1 MPFNNMHIQF
11 MDARK
16 QQRKQQRNQ
25 ERNIL
30 RRKLVPKGHKRWD
43 AKLVYRSV
51 LEALVELLKVTR
63 DADGRQLFNEP
74 VSTQCLVTRQ
84 LEKQVEV
91 DAAWSQRAAELRQS

>member
-1 MPFNNMHIQF
+1 MPFNNMNIQF

-16 QQRKQQRNQ
+16 QQRKAQRKQ

-30 RRKLVPKGHKRWD
+30 RRQPVDTVHQG
-43 AKLVYRSV
+43 V
-51 LEALVELLKVTR
+51 LEALVELLQVTR
-63 DADGRQLFNEP
+63 DAIGRELFNEP

-91 DAAWSQRAAELRQS
+91 DAAWSQRAAELRRR

>member
-1 MPFNNMHIQF
+1 MPFNTMHIQF

-30 RRKLVPKGHKRWD
+30 RRKPLDEVHK
-43 AKLVYRSV
+43 VV
-51 LEALVELLKVTR
+51 LETLVELLKVTR
-63 DADGRQLFNEP
+63 DAVGRQLFNEP

-84 LEKQVEV
+84 LEKQGEV
-91 DAAWSQRAAELRQS
+91 DAAWSQRAAELRQR